1 MSRTDG
7 FWIPKPEELFN
18 VGLNKED
25 ASGYISFCERYIS
38 EHQNLKENL
47 SKLQPPPENLFKRL
61 PQPANKIPPEKIS
74 EYLSKIVVLKLNGGI
89 GTTMGLDI
97 PRCALPLTG
106 DKIFL
111 DVIVRQIEDLN
122 SRFKVSIPLV
132 LMNSIHTHSEVL
144 KLLERYSN
152 STIKIHTFF
161 QTSYPRLSPVTWSI
175 TAKKPY
181 SEDSEENW
189 YPPGSGDVFDAF
201 NKSGLLEKFLK
212 QGKEYVFISNV
223 ENLGAIVGRDEFR
236 VLGEIFSTKT
246 NFILEVTERYATDF
260 RGGILVHDQTNNK
273 PFVVQMS
280 QIPKKKRNYF
290 SPKVFT
296 YWNTNNI
303 WVKLDELQVLLGK
316 SGLKLPVSKNIKN
329 GFIQFETY
337 AGSAIKEFQNTIALI
352 VPRTRF
358 REIKTTANLFAHQS
372 NLFTL
377 SHGAYL
383 LPNEARATQGFSEQP
398 VVRFDTE
405 HFGNIDDYK
414 KRFPSIPN
422 ILELEHLNVAGD
434 VTFGFGV
441 KLSGCVIIVAEDTKK
456 IKIPDGSVLENC
468 VISGELQIVDH

>member
-1 MSRTDG
+1 
-7 FWIPKPEELFN
+7 
-18 VGLNKED
+18 
-25 ASGYISFCERYIS
+25 
-38 EHQNLKENL
+38 
-47 SKLQPPPENLFKRL
+47 
-61 PQPANKIPPEKIS
+61 
-74 EYLSKIVVLKLNGGI
+74 
-89 GTTMGLDI
+89 
-97 PRCALPLTG
+97 
-106 DKIFL
+106 
-111 DVIVRQIEDLN
+111 
-122 SRFKVSIPLV
+122 
-132 LMNSIHTHSEVL
+132 
-144 KLLERYSN
+144 
-152 STIKIHTFF
+152 
-161 QTSYPRLSPVTWSI
+161 
-175 TAKKPY
+175 
-181 SEDSEENW
+181 
-189 YPPGSGDVFDAF
+189 
-201 NKSGLLEKFLK
+201 
-212 QGKEYVFISNV
+212 
-223 ENLGAIVGRDEFR
+223 
-236 VLGEIFSTKT
+236 
-246 NFILEVTERYATDF
+246 
-260 RGGILVHDQTNNK
+260 LVHDQTNNK